1 MMILALVLPVLLAT
15 SAAPTS
21 PAHFAMS
28 PQSPNAVSALPAD
41 YPQTITTARA
51 ERVKQLTTPNG
62 WLTLIGRHLISSGIN
77 TVGSA
82 PDNSIILAAGPPYL
96 GTVTLH
102 EGTVT
107 LTPAPSALLT
117 INDQRIQQPTE
128 LIYKGKT
135 PTVVVFGSVNFY
147 VMMRGDS
154 LFLRVK
160 DREADRLKN
169 FAGLDY
175 FSLDL
180 TWRLEATWIPF
191 DPPHQVNITNM
202 IGQTTATPVPGK
214 AVFTRDGRTFEL
226 FPIDE
231 GGAELFFVITDLTA
245 GQETYGACRFLSAAL
260 PQNGKIILD
269 FNQAENPPCA
279 FTPFATCPLPP
290 KENRLPIRVT
300 AGEKNY
306 RGEHH

>member
-175 FSLDL
+175 FSLDP

-226 FPIDE
+226 LPIDE

-290 KENRLPIRVT
+290 KQNRLPIRVT

>member
-1 MMILALVLPVLLAT
+1 
-15 SAAPTS
+15 
-21 PAHFAMS
+21 MS

-175 FSLDL
+175 FSLDP

-260 PQNGKIILD
+260 PQNGKIIFD

>member
-175 FSLDL
+175 FSLDP

>member
-147 VMMRGDS
+147 VMLRGDS

-175 FSLDL
+175 FSLDP

>member
-1 MMILALVLPVLLAT
+1 MILALVLPVLLAT

-147 VMMRGDS
+147 VMLRGDS

-175 FSLDL
+175 FSLDP

>member
-1 MMILALVLPVLLAT
+1 MILALVLPVLLAT

-175 FSLDL
+175 FSLDP

-226 FPIDE
+226 LPIDE

-290 KENRLPIRVT
+290 KQNRLPIRVT

>member
-1 MMILALVLPVLLAT
+1 
-15 SAAPTS
+15 
-21 PAHFAMS
+21 MS

>member
-147 VMMRGDS
+147 VMLRGDS

-175 FSLDL
+175 FSLDP

-202 IGQTTATPVPGK
+202 IGQTTTTPVPGK

>member
-1 MMILALVLPVLLAT
+1 MILALVLPVLLAT

-175 FSLDL
+175 FSLDP

>member
-1 MMILALVLPVLLAT
+1 MILALVLPVLLAT

-147 VMMRGDS
+147 VMLRGDS

-160 DREADRLKN
+160 DREADRLKH

-175 FSLDL
+175 FSLDP

-226 FPIDE
+226 LPIDE

>member
-1 MMILALVLPVLLAT
+1 MMLALVLPALLAT

-21 PAHFAMS
+21 PAHSAM
-28 PQSPNAVSALPAD
+28 PPHAITAVSALPTD
-41 YPQTITTARA
+41 YAQTIAAARA

-62 WLTLIGRHLISSGIN
+62 WLALIGRHLISPGLN
-77 TVGSA
+77 TVGTA

-96 GTVTLH
+96 GTVTFQN
-102 EGTVT
+102 GTVM
-107 LTPAPSALLT
+107 LTPAPGALLT
-117 INDQRIQQPTE
+117 IKDQRIQQPTE
-128 LIYKGKT
+128 LIYQGT
-135 PTVVVFGSVNFY
+135 APTTVVFDSANFY

-175 FSLDL
+175 FPLDP

-191 DPPHQVNITNM
+191 NPPHQVNITNM
-202 IGQTTATPVPGK
+202 IGQTTLTPVPGK

-245 GQETYGACRFLSAAL
+245 GQETYGACRFLSAAP
-260 PQNGKIILD
+260 PQNGKIMLD

>member
-1 MMILALVLPVLLAT
+1 MILALVLPVLLAT

>member
-1 MMILALVLPVLLAT
+1 MILALVLPVLLAT

-279 FTPFATCPLPP
+279 FPPFATCPLPP

>member
-1 MMILALVLPVLLAT
+1 MILALVLPVLLAT

-175 FSLDL
+175 FSLDP

-202 IGQTTATPVPGK
+202 IGQTTTTPVPGK